1 MLAWAILLISLH
13 RLNLEY
19 RTFWYFYLR
28 SIRCLFFLV
37 TSPSSPI
44 LSLCNLGGAD
54 PTPTFMSIYDQM
66 SPTRASDSLGHCNI
80 DLSVG
85 IWPKAGHKM
94 LSLQFCWNYWE
105 KESFFPEETANL
117 LRCWPGTQVIILSPW
132 KRRLSRMKPVHRKM
146 VRLGSESWWHHFF
159 ISEFSHSWIKIILD
173 FSV

>member
-1 MLAWAILLISLH
+1 MH

-19 RTFWYFYLR
+19 RTFWYFYLL
-28 SIRCLFFLV
+28 SIQCLFFLV

-54 PTPTFMSIYDQM
+54 PTPSFMSIYDQM
-66 SPTRASDSLGHCNI
+66 SLTRASDSLGHCNI

-105 KESFFPEETANL
+105 KEFFYLKETANL

-132 KRRLSRMKPVHRKM
+132 N
-146 VRLGSESWWHHFF
+146 ESSAWKN
-159 ISEFSHSWIKIILD
+159 SGETWIRILMTSFLHIWIQSFLNQD
-173 FSV
+173 PPGFFSVK